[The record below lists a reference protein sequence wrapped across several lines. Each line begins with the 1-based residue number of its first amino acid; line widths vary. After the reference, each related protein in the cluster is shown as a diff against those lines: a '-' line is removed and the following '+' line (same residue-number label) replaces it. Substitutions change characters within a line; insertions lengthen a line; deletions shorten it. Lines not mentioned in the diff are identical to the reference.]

1 MNLNAVSPRPAAQV
15 ARTFSL
21 IQTRDNNGRVAAV
34 KETQREN
41 GLLRGSL
48 CVDMQHAGG
57 VYLQPALGGQVH
69 RQT

>member
-1 MNLNAVSPRPAAQV
+1 MSLNGVSPIPAAQV
-15 ARTFSL
+15 ARTFSF
-21 IQTRDNNGRVAAV
+21 IQTRNNNGHVAAV
-34 KETQREN
+34 KDTQREN

-57 VYLQPALGGQVH
+57 VYLQPVLGGQGQ